1 MASRLAGLLREANR
15 AMWWL
20 PVLGLLIGLIL
31 GAALSLTIPA
41 EYSRY
46 TAMAILAALDSV
58 LGAVRAEL
66 DGEFDNRIFL
76 TGFFANIIL
85 AGGLTYLGD
94 RLGVE
99 LYMAAIVAFGVR
111 MFDNLAIIRRQL
123 LKRLG
128 STKATGEAESTG
140 S

>member
-1 MASRLAGLLREANR
+1 
-15 AMWWL
+15 MWWL
-20 PVLGLLIGLIL
+20 PVLGLLIGLVL

-58 LGAVRAEL
+58 LGAVRAEM
-66 DGEFDNRIFL
+66 DGQFDNRIFL
-76 TGFFANIIL
+76 TGFFTNMIL

-99 LYMAAIVAFGVR
+99 LYMAAVVAFGVR
-111 MFDNLAIIRRQL
+111 LFNNLAMIRRQL
-123 LKRLG
+123 LRRLG
-128 STKATGEAESTG
+128 TTKTMGETKSSG
-140 S
+140 L